1 VFHIWDVEFTKLKLS
16 SFPTH
21 PPDTKAPMLRGA
33 FCYYKCM
40 ATTSSP
46 IHSARIKTEGDELFY
61 EIRGKGQPII
71 LIPPAG
77 GDGWHYAKIAEILA
91 DEYKVITFDRRA
103 NARSTINNPQ
113 NFEMSQQSRD
123 VIAVLRAAGE
133 TSAFVFGN
141 SSGAAIALDVAK
153 TQPQAVRAVIAHEP
167 PTARVHPQ
175 SKKWQ
180 SFFAH
185 VYAMSFR
192 YGSSMAALR
201 FFFGIQV
208 PALKMVKATAGPNAH
223 QKQSKDPYID
233 PKTAT
238 DFLVR
243 QELLPV
249 TNYLPDT
256 ARIKQNKVEV
266 IMGVSEYARAKKTW
280 LAEITR
286 ILAKQLD
293 CKLVTFPGHH
303 GSFLD
308 MSEEFAAVLRSVLKE
323 ATLK

>member
-1 VFHIWDVEFTKLKLS
+1 MT
-16 SFPTH
+16 T
-21 PPDTKAPMLRGA
+21 
-33 FCYYKCM
+33 
-40 ATTSSP
+40 TTSSVP
-46 IHSARIKTEGDELFY
+46 VKSARITTEGDELFY
-61 EIRGKGQPII
+61 EIRGKGHPII

-103 NARSTINNPQ
+103 NARSTMNNPQ

-123 VIAVLRAAGE
+123 VVAVLRAAGE

-153 TQPQAVRAVIAHEP
+153 TQPQVVRAVIAHEP
-167 PTARVHPQ
+167 PTARVHPK

-180 SFFAH
+180 SFFGH

-201 FFFGIQV
+201 FFFGIEV
-208 PALKMVKATAGPNAH
+208 PALKMIKATAEPNAH
-223 QKQSKDPYID
+223 QKLSKDPYIE
-233 PKTAT
+233 PKAAT

-243 QELLPV
+243 QELLSI
-249 TNYLPDT
+249 TNYLPDPD
-256 ARIKQNKVEV
+256 RIKQNKVQV
-266 IMGVSEYARAKKTW
+266 VMGVSDYALTKKTW
-280 LAEITR
+280 LAEITQL
-286 ILAKQLD
+286 LAKQLD
-293 CKLVTFPGHH
+293 CKVVTFPGHH

-308 MSEEFAAVLRSVLKE
+308 MPEEFATVLRSALKE
-323 ATLK
+323 VAQNNQK